1 MKKALMAAALF
12 AAVTS
17 ASAATVSVYGVMDM
31 GVSVSKKSGA
41 TGDNRWNLQM
51 KSGMRNSSRFG
62 LKGFEDLGNNYKVGF
77 YGFAQQNQEK
87 TSDDTVKRNR
97 GMEFTA
103 GMVHYF

>member
-17 ASAATVSVYGVMDM
+17 ASATTVSVYGVMDM

-51 KSGMRNSSRFG
+51 KSVFVKILQKNWLGVFLPLKNLSR
-62 LKGFEDLGNNYKVGF
+62 
-77 YGFAQQNQEK
+77 GFAPTLRYPRIFFKHE
-87 TSDDTVKRNR
+87 
-97 GMEFTA
+97 
-103 GMVHYF
+103 